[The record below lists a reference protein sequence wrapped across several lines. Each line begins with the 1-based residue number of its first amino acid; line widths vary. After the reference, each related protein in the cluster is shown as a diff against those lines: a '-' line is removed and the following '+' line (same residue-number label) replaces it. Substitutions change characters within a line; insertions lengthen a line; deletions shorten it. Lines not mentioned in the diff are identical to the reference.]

1 MDLQKFQPEDVSV
14 HTYYS
19 LDNKLIDA
27 YYTKIENFS
36 EEEKDLLQDQEFCY
50 FIKEANKELEFILD
64 LRFTSFWGIMTKV

>member
-1 MDLQKFQPEDVSV
+1 M

-27 YYTKIENFS
+27 FYTRIENFS
-36 EEEKDLLQDQEFCY
+36 EEEKDLLQDCEFLY

-64 LRFTSFWGIMTKV
+64 LRFTHFWGIMTKVADV

>member
-1 MDLQKFQPEDVSV
+1 M

-36 EEEKDLLQDQEFCY
+36 EEEKDLLQDQEFLY

-64 LRFTSFWGIMTKV
+64 LRFTNFWGIMTKV